1 MSGCEC
7 KPDAKRKRDSVQP
20 QERAQPSSMKVT
32 CDFRVTDLKQFAYCP
47 RVPFYQHVMGFHGK
61 QTYKMEQ
68 GKAAQDAM
76 ESLEKR
82 RRFREYGLSE
92 GKRHFGPSLYSR
104 ELSVA
109 GKLDLLIET
118 SDACYPVDFKYT
130 TGRPHHNHLLQLAGY
145 SLLAAE
151 QFAKTVPAGFIFII
165 ADDVT
170 FRFPMTENLLLEA
183 RSALTTMQDMIE
195 REIFPDPTPVR
206 ARCTD
211 CEYRNFC
218 ADVF

>member
-1 MSGCEC
+1 MN
-7 KPDAKRKRDSVQP
+7 
-20 QERAQPSSMKVT
+20 VT

-47 RVPFYQHVMGFHGK
+47 RIPFYQHVMGFHGK
-61 QTYKMEQ
+61 PTFKMQE
-68 GKAAQDAM
+68 GKAAQAAI

-92 GKRHFGPSLYSR
+92 GKRHFGISLYSSK
-104 ELSVA
+104 LGIA

-118 SDACYPVDFKYT
+118 SEACYPVDFKYT
-130 TGRPHHNHLLQLAGY
+130 TGRPHRNHLCQLAGY
-145 SLLAAE
+145 SLLVSE
-151 QFAKTVPAGFIFII
+151 HFSKPVPTGFIFII

-170 FRFPMTENLLLEA
+170 FRFPMTETLLAEA
-183 RSALTTMQDMIE
+183 RSALIAMQDMIQHE
-195 REIFPDPTPVR
+195 SFPEPTPVR

-211 CEYRNFC
+211 WEYRNFC

>member
-1 MSGCEC
+1 
-7 KPDAKRKRDSVQP
+7 
-20 QERAQPSSMKVT
+20 MKVT
-32 CDFRVTDLKQFAYCP
+32 CDFRVTDLKQFAYC
-47 RVPFYQHVMGFHGK
+47 RRIPFYQHVMGFHGK
-61 QTYKMEQ
+61 HTYKMEQ

-82 RRFREYGLSE
+82 RRFREYGLSD
-92 GKRHFGPSLYSR
+92 GNRHFGLSLYSR
-104 ELSVA
+104 GLGVS

-145 SLLAAE
+145 SLLVAE
-151 QFAKTVPAGFIFII
+151 HFSKCVPAGFIFII
-165 ADDVT
+165 TDDAT
-170 FRFPMTENLLLEA
+170 FRFAMTDALLSEA
-183 RSALTTMQDMIE
+183 RSALVTMQDMIE
-195 REIFPDPTPVR
+195 REIFPDPTLVR

-218 ADVF
+218 GDVF